1 MVRWVHSDNWES
13 ILRFLGLNDSIIIRI
28 VIDLLFYSLG
38 RALGQEMVI
47 SIKIFIFVLL
57 LEGGDLPLKIILIVV
72 FLSLTGLY
80 VIV

>member
-1 MVRWVHSDNWES
+1 MVRWVHSDKWES
-13 ILRFLGLNDSIIIRI
+13 ILRFLGLNDSIIIGI

-72 FLSLTGLY
+72 FLSLTGLN

>member
-1 MVRWVHSDNWES
+1 VVRWVHSDNWES
-13 ILRFLGLNDSIIIRI
+13 FLRFLGLNDSIIIGI

>member
-13 ILRFLGLNDSIIIRI
+13 ILRFLGLNDSIIIGI

>member
-1 MVRWVHSDNWES
+1 MVRWVHSDKWES
-13 ILRFLGLNDSIIIRI
+13 ILRFLGLNDSIIIGI

>member
-1 MVRWVHSDNWES
+1 VVRWVHSDNWES
-13 ILRFLGLNDSIIIRI
+13 ILRFLGLNDSIIIGI